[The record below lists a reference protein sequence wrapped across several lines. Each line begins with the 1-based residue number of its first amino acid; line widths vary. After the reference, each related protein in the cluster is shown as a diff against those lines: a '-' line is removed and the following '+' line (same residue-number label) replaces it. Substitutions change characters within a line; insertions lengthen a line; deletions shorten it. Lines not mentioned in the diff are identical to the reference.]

1 MDGDWSRLRFVS
13 HRQPEVVVGLVDV
26 YFDLSRAARDR
37 RALRRSAPV
46 AGGQYARHIHS
57 HISWV
62 QLLASHVH
70 EQQNRRNSY

>member
-46 AGGQYARHIHS
+46 ADARHIQS
-57 HISWV
+57 HLV
-62 QLLASHVH
+62 GATTG
-70 EQQNRRNSY
+70 EPRP